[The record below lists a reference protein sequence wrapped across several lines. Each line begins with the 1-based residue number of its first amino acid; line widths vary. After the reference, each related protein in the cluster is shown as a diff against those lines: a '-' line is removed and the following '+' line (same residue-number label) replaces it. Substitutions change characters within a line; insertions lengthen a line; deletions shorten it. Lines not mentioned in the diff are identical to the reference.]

1 VKPAAPEPDTSLVI
15 TEKTLPHSSKIVL
28 EVLVS
33 GNTMTHKDLVQRT
46 RLAPKTV
53 RYGLKR
59 LVERHLIIRK
69 LNFRDGRQ
77 IIYQTSPVQ
86 RAEPVPAN

>member
-1 VKPAAPEPDTSLVI
+1 VTLVVPEPDTILV
-15 TEKTLPHSSKIVL
+15 EPRKTLPHSSKIVL

-33 GNTMTHKDLVQRT
+33 GATMTQKDIVERT

-59 LVERHLIIRK
+59 LVERQMVIRK

-77 IIYQTSPVQ
+77 IIYQTAHTQSLDLMC
-86 RAEPVPAN
+86 AN